1 MCACFRA
8 LQFVTMI
15 SKSLPNKAIK
25 AEAIS
30 DSCTYICISVPAE
43 LLNYLTNITV
53 FNAIN

>member
-1 MCACFRA
+1 
-8 LQFVTMI
+8 MI